1 LELTFTADPKTT
13 KLFEPLGDHAETFA
27 TYGMTANH
35 HTWGIS
41 PSKFTEDKGL
51 GDTFRITA
59 VSYDEDGEAFVAAME
74 AYDYPFFGV

>member
-1 LELTFTADPKTT
+1 LAL
-13 KLFEPLGDHAETFA
+13 
-27 TYGMTANH
+27 NH

-51 GDTFRITA
+51 GETFRITA
-59 VSYDEDGEAFVAAME
+59 ISYDEEGDEFVAAME